1 MAILSVST
9 ADDHNGFQKGT
20 KVDTPKNA
28 TEGRGGR
35 YYYVGNPADTC
46 KTSPP
51 GTSYCIDSNS
61 CNPGGKVFVSYKN
74 RHFEIFL
81 AYSLN
86 FLDLHRFIWIHRTSK

>member
-1 MAILSVST
+1 MAFLSVST

-20 KVDTPKNA
+20 KVDTAKNA

-61 CNPGGKVFVSYKN
+61 CNPGGKVFVSSLKFFNFELQYKIS
-74 RHFEIFL
+74 FII
-81 AYSLN
+81 
-86 FLDLHRFIWIHRTSK
+86 FLDLHRFIRIY